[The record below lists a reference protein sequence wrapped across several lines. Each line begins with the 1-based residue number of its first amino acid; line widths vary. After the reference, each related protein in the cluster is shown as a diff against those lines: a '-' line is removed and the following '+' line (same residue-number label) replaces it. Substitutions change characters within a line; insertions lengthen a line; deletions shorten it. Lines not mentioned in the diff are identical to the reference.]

1 MRVLLVAFFLLALLL
16 TGLFIP
22 ALVAGGWVLLLLIG
36 VALFLVALRWLL
48 AITVGLPILAGG
60 ALLREIKDSAS
71 TVAAP
76 AHPMPGDPDYLDWAN
91 REGLD
96 WANREGAYSA
106 PRARAAFHL
115 PPAPAR
121 RRFPWSQP
129 RVVNGRPE
137 PGHPD
142 YNAWANREGRFSDS

>member
-16 TGLFIP
+16 TGLFVP
-22 ALVAGGWVLLLLIG
+22 ALMAGGWILLVLIG
-36 VALFLVALRWLL
+36 VALVLVALRWLL

-60 ALLREIKDSAS
+60 ALLRKIKDCTSAS
-71 TVAAP
+71 AAP
-76 AHPMPGDPDYLDWAN
+76 AHPMPGDLDYLDWAN
-91 REGLD
+91 REGVH
-96 WANREGAYSA
+96 SA

-115 PPAPAR
+115 PPGPAR
-121 RRFPWSQP
+121 RRFPWNRP
-129 RVVNGRPE
+129 GVVDGRPE

>member
-22 ALVAGGWVLLLLIG
+22 AFVAGGWILLLLIG
-36 VALFLVALRWLL
+36 VVLVLVALRWLL

-60 ALLREIKDSAS
+60 ALLREIKDSTSAS
-71 TVAAP
+71 AAP
-76 AHPMPGDPDYLDWAN
+76 AHPMPGDPDY
-91 REGLD
+91 LD

-121 RRFPWSQP
+121 RRFPWSRPQ
-129 RVVNGRPE
+129 VVNGRPE

-142 YNAWANREGRFSDS
+142 YNAWANRVGRFSDS

>member
-1 MRVLLVAFFLLALLL
+1 MRVLVVAFFLLALLL

-91 REGLD
+91 REG
-96 WANREGAYSA
+96 AHIA

-121 RRFPWSQP
+121 RRFPWSRPQ
-129 RVVNGRPE
+129 VVNGRPE

>member
-71 TVAAP
+71 TVAAS
-76 AHPMPGDPDYLDWAN
+76 AHRMPGDPDY
-91 REGLD
+91 LD

-129 RVVNGRPE
+129 RVANGRPQ
-137 PGHPD
+137 PGHSD